1 MLFTSIYRDKFL
13 NLRSNLKLMNVILFD
28 GEQRGNLLPLTFTKP
43 VGALRMGILTFTERW
58 EKLLNTTVSYLTQD
72 YLQGKFQPNLTSN
85 NLFINPSFFP
95 SKELVTAVQALDFGQ
110 QLIWNE
116 KIIAARSE
124 SFETISDLKIVVF
137 ASDLIEIAY
146 AWDIFSYNFH
156 AIEFDYELLTTGRIS
171 QPISETNRVLNSDR
185 IFLEEGAKVEFAIL
199 NASEGPIYIGKNAEI
214 MEGSM
219 VRGGLALCEHAKIN
233 MGAKIYAGCTV
244 GPHCKVGGE
253 LNNAIL
259 MAYSNKGHDG
269 FLGNAVIGE
278 WCNLGADT
286 NNSNLKNNYSEV
298 KQWNYP
304 AGRFVKTGLQFCGL
318 IMGDYSKSAINT
330 QFNTGTVVGVSANIF
345 QGGFPPNLI
354 AHFSWGGPKDAPKF
368 TLDRA
373 YEAAEKMMER
383 RKVLFT
389 EEDKKI
395 LEYIFNINN

>member
-1 MLFTSIYRDKFL
+1 
-13 NLRSNLKLMNVILFD
+13 MNIILFD

-58 EKLLNTTVSYLTQD
+58 KMLLKGEISYLTQE
-72 YLQGKFQPNLTSN
+72 YLTGKFIPQIKED
-85 NLFINPSFFP
+85 NLFINPAFFP
-95 SKELVTAVQALDFGQ
+95 SFELVEILKDLAENEALIYNGKTVAF
-110 QLIWNE
+110 
-116 KIIAARSE
+116 RSSKFQE
-124 SFETISDLKIVVF
+124 LNDLKVKEF
-137 ASDLIEIAY
+137 STDLIEIAY
-146 AWDIFSYNFH
+146 TWDIFTHNFY
-156 AIEFDYELLTTGRIS
+156 AIEFDFNLLKKDRVS
-171 QPISETNRVLNSDR
+171 QPISDTNRILNEDR

-199 NASEGPIYIGKNAEI
+199 NATEGPIYIGKDAEI

-219 VRGGLALCEHAKIN
+219 IRGGLALCEHAKIN
-233 MGAKIYAGCTV
+233 MGTKVYPGCTI
-244 GPHCKVGGE
+244 GPYCKVGGE

-304 AGRFVKTGLQFCGL
+304 SGRFIKTGLQFCGL

-345 QGGFPPNLI
+345 QGGFPPNI
-354 AHFSWGGPKDAPKF
+354 IQHFSWGGAKDAPVF
-368 TLDRA
+368 SLDRA

-383 RKVLFT
+383 RKVPFT

-395 LEYIFNINN
+395 LGHIYNLNN

>member
-1 MLFTSIYRDKFL
+1 
-13 NLRSNLKLMNVILFD
+13 MNIILFD
-28 GEQRGNLLPLTFTKP
+28 GTQRDHLLPLTFTKP
-43 VGALRMGILTFTERW
+43 VGALRMGILSFAERW
-58 EKLLNTTVSYLTQD
+58 EKLLEGSVSYQTQD
-72 YLQGKFQPNLTSN
+72 YLQGKFQVNLKEENVYINPAFFPTKALVLAIN
-85 NLFINPSFFP
+85 NLINN
-95 SKELVTAVQALDFGQ
+95 QA
-110 QLIWNE
+110 IVYNE
-116 KIIAARSE
+116 EIIAAKAKSLNDATDQVI
-124 SFETISDLKIVVF
+124 FNDNLT
-137 ASDLIEIAY
+137 EIKY
-146 AWDIFSYNFH
+146 PWDIFTHNFK
-156 AIEFDYELLTTGRIS
+156 AIEFDYELVTNGRTS
-171 QPISETNRVLNSDR
+171 QPISETNRVLHPER
-185 IFLEEGAKVEFAIL
+185 IFIEEGAKVEFSIL
-199 NASEGPIYIGKNAEI
+199 NASEGPIYIGKDAEI

-219 VRGGLALCEHAKIN
+219 VRGGLALCEYAKIN
-233 MGAKIYAGCTV
+233 MGAKIYSGCTI

-298 KQWNYP
+298 KVWNYP
-304 AGRFVKTGLQFCGL
+304 AERFIKTGLQFCGL

-330 QFNTGTVVGVSANIF
+330 QFNTGTVVGVSANLF

-354 AHFSWGGPKDAPKF
+354 KHFSWGGPNDAPVF
-368 TLDRA
+368 ALDRA

-383 RKVLFT
+383 RKIPFT

>member
-1 MLFTSIYRDKFL
+1 
-13 NLRSNLKLMNVILFD
+13 MNIILFD

-43 VGALRMGILTFTERW
+43 VGALRMGILTFAERW
-58 EKLLNTTVSYLTQD
+58 EKLLKGSVSYQTQD
-72 YLQGKFQPNLTSN
+72 YLQGKFETILTADN
-85 NLFINPSFFP
+85 IFINPSFFP
-95 SKELVTAVQALDFGQ
+95 SVDFVEAIQSLTIGQ
-110 QLIWNE
+110 TLRYQGQV
-116 KIIAARSE
+116 IAARSAASTFDKLE
-124 SFETISDLKIVVF
+124 NSVVFEADLK
-137 ASDLIEIAY
+137 EIGY
-146 AWDIFSYNFH
+146 PWDIFSYNFE
-156 AIEFDYELLTTGRIS
+156 AIEFDFNLLTSGRTS
-171 QPISETNRVLNSDR
+171 QPISETNRVLHAER
-185 IFLEEGAKVEFAIL
+185 IFLEEGAKVEFSIL
-199 NASEGPIYIGKNAEI
+199 NASEGPIYIGKDAEI

-219 VRGGLALCEHAKIN
+219 IRGGLALCEHGKIN
-233 MGAKIYAGCTV
+233 MGAKIYSGCTI

-304 AGRFVKTGLQFCGL
+304 AERFIKTGLQFCGL

-354 AHFSWGGPKDAPKF
+354 AHFSWGGPKDAPRF
-368 TLDRA
+368 ALERA

-383 RKVLFT
+383 RKIPFT
-389 EEDKKI
+389 SEDKKI

>member
-1 MLFTSIYRDKFL
+1 
-13 NLRSNLKLMNVILFD
+13 MNVILFD

-43 VGALRMGILTFTERW
+43 VGALRMGILTFAERW

-72 YLQGKFQPNLTSN
+72 YLQGKFQPQLTSN

-95 SKELVTAVQALDFGQ
+95 SKALVTAVQALELGQ
-110 QLIWNE
+110 QLIWN
-116 KIIAARSE
+116 
-124 SFETISDLKIVVF
+124 DKIVAAKGENFDTLSTLTPVTF
-137 ASDLIEIAY
+137 ASDLIEVAY
-146 AWDIFSYNFH
+146 PWDIFTHNFH
-156 AIEFDYELLTTGRIS
+156 AIEFDYELLTAGRTS
-171 QPISETNRVLNSDR
+171 QPISDTNRVLHADR

-199 NASEGPIYIGKNAEI
+199 NASEGPIYIGKDAEI

-233 MGAKIYAGCTV
+233 MGAKIYSGCTV
-244 GPHCKVGGE
+244 GPYCKVGGE

-304 AGRFVKTGLQFCGL
+304 AGRFIKTGLQFCGL

-368 TLDRA
+368 ALDRA

-383 RKVLFT
+383 RKVPFT

>member
-1 MLFTSIYRDKFL
+1 
-13 NLRSNLKLMNVILFD
+13 MNIILFD

-43 VGALRMGILTFTERW
+43 VGALRMGILTFSERW
-58 EKLLNTTVSYLTQD
+58 EKLLNGSVSYQTQD
-72 YLQGKFQPNLTSN
+72 YLQGKFGTILTEDN
-85 NLFINPSFFP
+85 IFINPSFFP
-95 SKELVTAVQALDFGQ
+95 SAALVEAIQALTEEQVLTFGG
-110 QLIWNE
+110 
-116 KIIAARSE
+116 KIIAARTAQS
-124 SFETISDLKIVVF
+124 SFDSIQNTIEFEGELK
-137 ASDLIEIAY
+137 EIQY
-146 AWDIFSYNFH
+146 PWDIFSYNFE
-156 AIEFDYELLTTGRIS
+156 AIEYDFNLLTEGRTS
-171 QPISETNRVLNSDR
+171 QPISETNRVLHPER
-185 IFLEEGAKVEFAIL
+185 IFLEEGAKVEFSIL
-199 NASEGPIYIGKNAEI
+199 NASEGPIYVGKDAEI

-233 MGAKIYAGCTV
+233 MGAKIYSGCTV

-304 AGRFVKTGLQFCGL
+304 AGRFIKTGLQFCGL

-354 AHFSWGGPKDAPKF
+354 AHFSWGGPKDAPRF
-368 TLDRA
+368 ALDRA

-383 RKVLFT
+383 RKVPFT
-389 EEDKKI
+389 AEDKKI